1 MGLALL
7 IIDVQK
13 EYMKEHL
20 GTKVFEETL
29 LYINATAK
37 LFRQEN
43 LPVIKV
49 KDISEGDGPEYD
61 FIDELDKHPNDIEI
75 QKTKGNAFWK
85 TNLDDLL
92 KEKQVSYVVLS
103 GTAAEHCVLATYNGA
118 AERGYRP
125 MMLQHGVFAT
135 HERGLLDLF
144 WNRPLVS
151 YTALT
156 YMVKK
161 A

>member
-13 EYMKEHL
+13 EYMREHL
-20 GTKVFEETL
+20 GTKVYEETL
-29 LYINATAK
+29 IYINATAK
-37 LFRQEN
+37 LFRQAN

-49 KDISEGDGPEYD
+49 KDIAEGDGPEYD
-61 FIDELDKHPNDIEI
+61 FVEELGQGQNDVEI
-75 QKTKGNAFWK
+75 QKTKGNAFWE
-85 TNLDDLL
+85 TNLDQML
-92 KEKQVSYVVLS
+92 KDNGITHVVIS

-118 AERGYRP
+118 IERGYRP

-135 HERGLLDLF
+135 HERGLMDLY
-144 WNRPLVS
+144 WNRSLVS

-161 A
+161 

>member
-13 EYMKEHL
+13 EYMKEHH
-20 GTKVFEETL
+20 GTKVYEETL
-29 LYINATAK
+29 IYINATAK
-37 LFRQEN
+37 LFRQAN

-49 KDISEGDGPEYD
+49 KDISEGDGADYD
-61 FIDELDKHPNDIEI
+61 FVDELDKNPKDIEI
-75 QKTKGNAFWK
+75 QKTKGNAFWQ
-85 TNLDDLL
+85 TNLVDIL
-92 KEKQVSYVVLS
+92 KEKQVDYVVLS

-125 MMLQHGVFAT
+125 LMLQHGIFAT
-135 HERGLLDLF
+135 HERGLMDLF

-161 A
+161 